1 MGGTTMKVQVNFG
14 SVFATIKD
22 EKSLKEVANSISM
35 QLKDAYTKRLA
46 ELTKGVKTEKK
57 VEIKVENKA
66 EGKVE
71 KTKPAPKETKAE
83 KKAEK
88 KSAPKADKKAK
99 DEKEFIVAITD
110 KKAVKAL
117 GLSFVPYSEKCWVLV
132 GNTKPLRADIKK
144 LGGSFNSRLK
154 VEGGAGWVFK
164 KDDVK
169 KAAKAL
175 GIKVAM

>member
-1 MGGTTMKVQVNFG
+1 MQVQVNFT
-14 SVFATIKD
+14 SVFATIKNAND
-22 EKSLKEVANSISM
+22 LKEVANSISS

-46 ELTKGVKTEKK
+46 ELSKTVAAEKK
-57 VEIKVENKA
+57 IEVKVENKA
-66 EGKVE
+66 GGKVE
-71 KTKPAPKETKAE
+71 KAKPAPKAE
-83 KKAEK
+83 KKVAEK
-88 KSAPKADKKAK
+88 KSAPKKEKAEKK

-154 VEGGAGWVFK
+154 VEGGNGWVFK